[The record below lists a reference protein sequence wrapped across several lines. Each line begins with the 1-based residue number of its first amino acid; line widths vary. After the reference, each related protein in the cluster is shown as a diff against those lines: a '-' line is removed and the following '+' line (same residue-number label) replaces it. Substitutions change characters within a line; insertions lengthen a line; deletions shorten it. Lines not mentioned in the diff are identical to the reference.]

1 MKKRFDNYGAMILGM
16 HDALV
21 SLVGTIAGLTFAL
34 TNRRLIL
41 LTGIITSVVA
51 ALSMTAANY
60 MASKTNN
67 DPMAHRTALYTG
79 FAYMLTSALL
89 LLPFV
94 IFKNLDLAFISTI
107 VVGVLIIF
115 GFNAFIGLSRHC
127 PFMRKF
133 IEMLV
138 ICAIVSVI
146 ALIIGQCAKIF
157 LHIEI

>member
-67 DPMAHRTALYTG
+67 DPMAPRTALYTG

-107 VVGVLIIF
+107 IVGILIIF
-115 GFNAFIGLSRHC
+115 GFNAFIGLSRHR

-138 ICAIVSVI
+138 ICTIVSVI